1 MSTESGALQ
10 TSEAG
15 SESSVPSTAPFLS
28 PIVTP
33 GHVNAHRESILER
46 YLQGAHFSANT
57 IQEVF
62 ETQVA
67 LSPDSIAVQYEEEQ
81 LSYRELNRRANRLA
95 HLLLSCGISYTQEAR
110 TPLVAVCLERTAA
123 LIVALLAVLKAGAA
137 YVPVDPSYPESRQ
150 RLMVQDSGA
159 KIVLTAHTHHT
170 FEDLNVYQLN
180 IMQIDRWRGD
190 AASVGP
196 VTASPSSRSE
206 TSANIPAEDA
216 NPKHDVLRA
225 RFDSTDFHPI
235 SLAPLYTI
243 YTSGSTGNPK
253 GVVGTHSNTLNRL
266 RWMWKTFPFD
276 HSVDVSISKTSICFV
291 DSIWEIFGS
300 LLYGIKLV
308 MTPQRVVKS
317 TMDLLRVLDTNC
329 ISRLVLVPS
338 LLQVLLETPKASNKL
353 WSIKLWITSGESIQ
367 PALLKNFERVL
378 GEHNPTM
385 LNLYGSSEV
394 AADATYFDCSA
405 NMAMCATTVPI
416 GVPIPNIQTYVLN
429 SHLEQVP
436 PGAVGDLYVAGVG
449 LANGYLERAG
459 MTADRFLPN
468 PFWTPTQSLSAS
480 SAAID
485 DTISSPFMRM
495 YRTGDVCK
503 VDLNGPT
510 GENIIF
516 MDRADSQVKIRGIRI
531 ELGEIEACL
540 STFPGIREC
549 AVVTRS
555 LGDGASKQLVA
566 YYTAQPS
573 AVVVKK
579 EVRRHLKT
587 NLPAFMVPSHLVT
600 LASFPLLPNGKLDR
614 LSLPTDVLSS
624 EQEYEAPTND
634 IEEALCNIWKDVL
647 HLGRPVGVRDNFF
660 ELGGDSI
667 MSIQVVSRAFEAG
680 ISISTQQLLR
690 HPTIRE
696 LAPLRGPSASSPGGR
711 NSSRT
716 PSSLTSPRNSI
727 SDYNTGNTGGS
738 YHSVDLDAL
747 AEVNEE
753 DLDDALAGGFRK
765 GSLLPLEDANKLET
779 SLLAD
784 ENVEDIYP
792 LTPMQQGMLFHV
804 LLNPRSGEYIT
815 QMKWTI
821 SATNFRPTS
830 FKAAWALLIDR
841 HPILRTSFIWE
852 GLTAPVQLVH
862 RTGHLFW
869 TDMDWRAN
877 GNGDNTARLKKLLED
892 DVTRG
897 IDISAPSLQRF
908 MLIRQSEDIYE
919 FIWTHHHLYLDGWS
933 MAIVVSEIIETY
945 LSDWVTINPRPS
957 PPLYSKFI
965 RWLTKQAE
973 HEKETHAA
981 EKYWRS
987 RLAGFSAPTPV
998 PLAKVGST
1006 EFNASPSTVVERQI
1020 MSLSMDESRMV
1031 SAFAKK
1037 NHFTLHTLVEAAW
1050 ALILSMHSREDDVVF
1065 GTTVSGRAT
1074 PNFAGIDLIVGMT
1087 INSLPVR
1094 VKVDRAMKVHHW
1106 LKTLQKANF
1115 KVSQYEHT
1123 ALNTVQSY
1131 SEIPK
1136 GTNMFD
1142 TIIVFENYPAAQA
1155 DISEKEDIDV
1165 ERQAPD
1171 FNIRAQSISE
1181 KTNFPIGLMI
1191 DTVNAYLQVTL
1202 MHNLRYVG
1210 SEDAAILLDQF
1221 KALLLSLAR
1230 SESVDILGHL
1240 PLVAE
1245 PTFSKMCVEW
1255 NQSLVPPATYRNVVD
1270 AFEQAAAKNPD
1281 SAVVVCHDEHI
1292 TMRELNARV
1301 NLLAHWLRAHVRKTI
1316 TLCICFQLLV
1326 HSLSPT

>member
-1 MSTESGALQ
+1 MSTD
-10 TSEAG
+10 AG
-15 SESSVPSTAPFLS
+15 SLQS
-28 PIVTP
+28 PVAGSDAGSLPASPLLTTTTTS
-33 GHVNAHRESILER
+33 GNVNGHRESVLER

-62 ETQVA
+62 ETQVT

-81 LSYRELNRRANRLA
+81 LTYRELNRRANRLA
-95 HLLLSCGISYTQEAR
+95 HLLLSCGISYSQEAR

-123 LIVALLAVLKAGAA
+123 LIVALMAVLKAGAA

-159 KIVLTAHTHHT
+159 KIVLTAQNHHT

-180 IMQIDRWRGD
+180 IFQIDHWRGD
-190 AASVGP
+190 AGVRSDSASEP
-196 VTASPSSRSE
+196 AP
-206 TSANIPAEDA
+206 IPAGDA
-216 NPKHDVLRA
+216 NLKHNVLRA
-225 RFDSTDFHPI
+225 GFDSVDFHPI

-266 RWMWKTFPFD
+266 RWMWQKFPFD
-276 HSVDVSISKTSICFV
+276 PAVDVSVSKTSICFV

-338 LLQVLLETPKASNKL
+338 LLQVLLETPKAANKL

-367 PALLKNFERVL
+367 PGLLKKFEAVL
-378 GEHNPTM
+378 GEHGPTM

-405 NMAMCATTVPI
+405 NIDMCATTVPI
-416 GVPIPNIQTYVLN
+416 GVAIPNIQAFVLN
-429 SHLEQVP
+429 SRLEQVP
-436 PGAVGDLYVAGVG
+436 AGAVGDLYVAGVG

-468 PFWTPTQSLSAS
+468 PFWTPSRLLTAS

-485 DTISSPFMRM
+485 DTVSSPFMRM

-510 GENIIF
+510 GQNLIF

-540 STFPGIREC
+540 SSFAGIREC

-566 YYTAQPS
+566 YYTSQPNV
-573 AVVVKK
+573 VVVKK
-579 EVRRHLKT
+579 EVRRHLKAS
-587 NLPAFMVPSHLVT
+587 LPAFMVPSHIVV

-614 LSLPTDVLSS
+614 LSLPTDILSS
-624 EQEYEAPTND
+624 EQDYEAPTNE
-634 IEEALCNIWKDVL
+634 IEEALCQIWKDVL
-647 HLGRPVGVRDNFF
+647 HIDRPVGVRDNFF

-667 MSIQVVSRAFEAG
+667 MSIQVVSRAYEAG
-680 ISISTQQLLR
+680 INISTRQLLR

-696 LAPLRGPSASSPGGR
+696 LAPLRGPSLASPGGR

-716 PSSLTSPRNSI
+716 PTSLTSPRTSI

-753 DLDDALAGGFRK
+753 ELEDTFSGRFRK

-821 SATNFRPTS
+821 ASTNFRHAS
-830 FKAAWALLIDR
+830 FKAAWAMLIDR

-852 GLTAPVQLVH
+852 GLTSPVQLVH

-869 TDMDWRAN
+869 TDMDWRSET
-877 GNGDNTARLKKLLED
+877 GDHATRLRKLLED

-908 MLIRQSEDIYE
+908 MLIRQADDMYE

-973 HEKETHAA
+973 HEKETHVA

-987 RLAGFSAPTPV
+987 RLVGFTAPTPV
-998 PLAKVGST
+998 PLAKLAPSEAHGG
-1006 EFNASPSTVVERQI
+1006 PQSTVVERHI
-1020 MSLSMDESRMV
+1020 MSLSMDESRAV
-1031 SAFAKK
+1031 SAFAKR
-1037 NHFTLHTLVEAAW
+1037 NHFTLHTLVEATW
-1050 ALILSMHSREDDVVF
+1050 ALILSIHSREEDVVF

-1094 VKVDRAMKVHHW
+1094 VKVDRSMKVHQW
-1106 LKTLQKANF
+1106 LKNLQKANF

-1123 ALNTVQSY
+1123 ALATVQSY

-1142 TIIVFENYPAAQA
+1142 TIVVFENYPAAQA
-1155 DISEKEDIDV
+1155 DISEKEDVDV
-1165 ERQAPD
+1165 SKQPD

-1202 MHNLRYVG
+1202 MHNVRYVG
-1210 SEDAAILLDQF
+1210 TEEAAVLLAQFKSILLSF
-1221 KALLLSLAR
+1221 VR
-1230 SESVDILGHL
+1230 SESVDILGQL
-1240 PLVAE
+1240 PLVVE
-1245 PTFSKMCVEW
+1245 PTLSKMCVEW
-1255 NQSLVPPATYRNVVD
+1255 NQSAVPMPASPSCILD
-1270 AFEQAAAKNPD
+1270 AFEQQAFKYPD
-1281 SAVVVCHDEHI
+1281 SSIIVAGDDHI
-1292 TMRELNARV
+1292 TMRELNERA
-1301 NLLAHWLRAHVRKTI
+1301 NMLAHWMRAHVR
-1316 TLCICFQLLV
+1316 LHFHFVRFFSLPSLAC
-1326 HSLSPT
+1326 SLSHLQAMC

>member
-1 MSTESGALQ
+1 MSTDSGELQ
-10 TSEAG
+10 PPVEGTDTSVLLV
-15 SESSVPSTAPFLS
+15 SSSLPFTAS
-28 PIVTP
+28 SGTS
-33 GHVNAHRESILER
+33 NAHRESILQL

-67 LSPDSIAVQYEEEQ
+67 LSPDSVAVQYEEEQ
-81 LSYRELNRRANRLA
+81 LTYRELNRRANRLA
-95 HLLLSCGISYTQEAR
+95 HLLLSCGISYSQEAR
-110 TPLVAVCLERTAA
+110 TSLVAVCLERTAA

-159 KIVLTAHTHHT
+159 KIVLTAQNHHT

-180 IMQIDRWRGD
+180 IMQIDHWRGD
-190 AASVGP
+190 AGARAAASSAATVAP
-196 VTASPSSRSE
+196 AAE
-206 TSANIPAEDA
+206 TAEDA
-216 NPKHDVLRA
+216 NLKHTVLRA
-225 RFDSTDFHPI
+225 AADSTDFHPI

-266 RWMWKTFPFD
+266 RWMWKKFPFD
-276 HSVDVSISKTSICFV
+276 PSIDVSVSKTSICFV

-300 LLYGIKLV
+300 LLYGVKLV

-338 LLQVLLETPKASNKL
+338 LLQVLLETPKAANKL

-367 PALLKNFERVL
+367 PGLLRKFETVL
-378 GEHNPTM
+378 AEHETTM

-394 AADATYFDCSA
+394 AADATFFDCSA
-405 NMAMCATTVPI
+405 NIDMCTATVPI
-416 GVPIPNIQTYVLN
+416 GLAIPGIQVLVLN

-436 PGAVGDLYVAGVG
+436 PGAVGDLYVAGIG
-449 LANGYLERAG
+449 LANGYLERPG

-468 PFWTPTQSLSAS
+468 PFWTPARLLTAS

-485 DTISSPFMRM
+485 DTVSSPFMRM

-510 GENIIF
+510 GQNLIF

-540 STFPGIREC
+540 SSFPGIREC

-566 YYTAQPS
+566 YYTSQPN

-579 EVRRHLKT
+579 EVRRHLKV
-587 NLPAFMVPSHLVT
+587 NLPAFMVPSHIVVLS
-600 LASFPLLPNGKLDR
+600 SFPLLPNGKLDR

-624 EQEYEAPTND
+624 EQDYEAPTNE
-634 IEEALCNIWKDVL
+634 IEEALCQIWKDVL
-647 HLGRPVGVRDNFF
+647 HLDSPVGIRDNFF

-667 MSIQVVSRAFEAG
+667 MSIQVVSRAYEAG
-680 ISISTQQLLR
+680 INLNTRQLLR

-696 LAPLRGPSASSPGGR
+696 LAPLRGASISSPGGR
-711 NSSRT
+711 ASAGSM
-716 PSSLTSPRNSI
+716 SSPRNSI

-747 AEVNEE
+747 PELNEE
-753 DLDDALAGGFRK
+753 DMDAFAGTFRK
-765 GSLLPLEDANKLET
+765 GSLLPLEDSNKLET

-815 QMKWTI
+815 QMKWSI
-821 SATNFRPTS
+821 SSGNFRHAN
-830 FKAAWALLIDR
+830 FKAAWAMLIDR

-852 GLTAPVQLVH
+852 GLSSPVQLVH

-869 TDMDWRAN
+869 TDMDWRAD
-877 GNGDNTARLKKLLED
+877 GGDTTARMKKLVED

-908 MLIRQSEDIYE
+908 MLIRTSDDMYE

-945 LSDWVTINPRPS
+945 LSDWVNINPRPS

-973 HEKETHAA
+973 QEKEHHHA
-981 EKYWRS
+981 EKYWRT
-987 RLAGFSAPTPV
+987 RLAGFTAPTPV
-998 PLAKVGST
+998 PLAKIVDSEANGLEST
-1006 EFNASPSTVVERQI
+1006 NVERQV
-1020 MSLSMDESRMV
+1020 MTLTVDESRAV
-1031 SAFAKK
+1031 SAFAKR
-1037 NHFTLHTLVEAAW
+1037 NHFTLHTLVEATW
-1050 ALILSMHSREDDVVF
+1050 ALILSIHSREEDVVF

-1094 VKVDRAMKVHHW
+1094 VKVDRSMKVHTW
-1106 LKTLQKANF
+1106 LKTLQKSNF
-1115 KVSQYEHT
+1115 KVSQYEHSPL
-1123 ALNTVQSY
+1123 ATVQAY

-1142 TIIVFENYPAAQA
+1142 TIVVFENYPAAQA
-1155 DISEKEDIDV
+1155 DISEKEDVDI

-1191 DTVNAYLQVTL
+1191 DTVNAYLQVTF
-1202 MHNLRYVG
+1202 MHNLRFV
-1210 SEDAAILLDQF
+1210 STEDAATLMTQF
-1221 KALLLSLAR
+1221 KSILLSLTR
-1230 SESVDILGHL
+1230 SESVDILGQL
-1240 PLVAE
+1240 PLVTE
-1245 PTFSKMCVEW
+1245 PALTKMCVEW
-1255 NQSLVPPATYRNVVD
+1255 NQTSAPLPAFPRSVLE
-1270 AFEQAAAKNPD
+1270 AFEAQVVKHPD
-1281 SAVVVCHDEHI
+1281 SSIIVCGDEHI
-1292 TMRELNARV
+1292 SIRELNERA
-1301 NLLAHWLRAHVRKTI
+1301 NLLAHWMRAHVR
-1316 TLCICFQLLV
+1316 FLLGLPFRPFL
-1326 HSLSPT
+1326 LSNLLLLPSPSIID